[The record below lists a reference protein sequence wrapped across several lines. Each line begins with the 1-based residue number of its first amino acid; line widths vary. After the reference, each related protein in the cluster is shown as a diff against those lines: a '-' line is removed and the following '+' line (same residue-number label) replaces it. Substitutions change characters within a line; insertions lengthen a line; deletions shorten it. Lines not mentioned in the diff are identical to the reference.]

1 MRRFSFPLAMLI
13 LLILASAALG
23 AQTSKSLT
31 LIGSSAPEIQ
41 LHGKIRFQK
50 PFLVGEGPLTRGNNV
65 KLDITGKLSPV
76 STNLV
81 VNGILTPIA
90 FLEFSAGGQI
100 GTGWTTPLPGL
111 GDLAGLTLS
120 SNPGIEEPGADPLGG
135 AVYHLRAGGAFQ
147 FDLAAVVPGDW
158 THVLIRA
165 YQEINYRAYTGASE
179 GELWD
184 YELSGGLV
192 NGYSYFASYVLA
204 YQVPLFGGR
213 FSTFGLMGETEMIDI
228 TETTDIFGDIY
239 FTGSILA
246 NLAITD
252 SFSITLIPQITN
264 KYSHADYDTPSTG
277 NIRFKRFAFQFTWA
291 L

>member
-1 MRRFSFPLAMLI
+1 MRRFVISAVV
-13 LLILASAALG
+13 LLILVTSPALLI
-23 AQTSKSLT
+23 AETSKSLT
-31 LIGSSAPEIQ
+31 VIGSSAPEIQ

-50 PFLVGEGPLTRGNNV
+50 PFLTGDGPLSEGNNI

-81 VNGILTPIA
+81 LNGILTPIA

-111 GDLAGLTLS
+111 GDLPGITLS
-120 SNPGIEEPGADPLGG
+120 SNPGTVEPAADPLGG

-147 FDLAAVVPGDW
+147 FDLAAIFPGEW
-158 THVLIRA
+158 NHVLIRA
-165 YQEINYRAYTGASE
+165 YQEINYREYTGAEE

-184 YELSGGLV
+184 YEISGGLV
-192 NGYSYFASYVLA
+192 NGYSWFASYVLA

-228 TETTDIFGDIY
+228 TETTNIFGDLY

-252 SFSITLIPQITN
+252 TFSITLIPQITN
-264 KYSHADYDTPSTG
+264 KYSHEDFDTPSVG
-277 NIRFKRFAFQFTWA
+277 DLRFKRFAFQFTWA